1 MPALPLALSFLA
13 AGLIAPPALRYLYE
27 QGFSRENFRGRRVPF
42 PAGLLIV
49 AAATVALVPLAL
61 LDELA
66 GADDVLAPE
75 FGRVA
80 VYVLGV
86 AFLGLVDDVF
96 SGASRG
102 WRGHGQAVLRGD
114 FATGALKAVGSLGLA
129 LYTLSGGGYG
139 AGGYLVAVALL
150 VLATNLFN
158 LLDLRPGRS
167 VKAFVALAAAVT
179 IATMDTEPL
188 WALGLFSGA
197 VLAIG
202 AWDLREL
209 AMLGDAGSNVVG
221 ALAGLWLILA
231 LGTAGQAVALVLIAL
246 ITVYGEFRSLS
257 ALIERTPGLRQLDSL
272 GRPA

>member
-1 MPALPLALSFLA
+1 MPALPLILSFLS
-13 AGLIAPPALRYLYE
+13 AGLIAPAALRALRD
-27 QGFSRENFRGRRVPF
+27 QGFARENFRGRRLPF
-42 PAGLLIV
+42 PAGFLIV
-49 AAATVALVPLAL
+49 AAATVALVPLVL

-66 GADDVLAPE
+66 GADDLLAPE
-75 FGRVA
+75 LELVA

-102 WRGHGQAVLRGD
+102 WRGHGRAVARGA
-114 FATGALKAVGSLGLA
+114 FATGALKAIGALGLA
-129 LYTLSGGGYG
+129 LYALSGRGYD
-139 AGGYLVAVALL
+139 AGEYLLAVALL

-167 VKAFVALAAAVT
+167 VKAFVALGAGLTVGT
-179 IATMDTEPL
+179 LDTGPL

-197 VLAIG
+197 VVALG
-202 AWDLREL
+202 VWDVRER

-221 ALAGLWLILA
+221 ALAGLWLVLA
-231 LGTAGQAVALVLIAL
+231 LGTTGQGVALLLVLL
-246 ITVYGEFRSLS
+246 ITAYGEFRSLS

>member
-1 MPALPLALSFLA
+1 VT
-13 AGLIAPPALRYLYE
+13 AGLIAPATLRSLRE
-27 QGFSRENFRGRRVPF
+27 QGFARENFRGRRLPF
-42 PAGLLIV
+42 PAGFLIV
-49 AAATVALVPLAL
+49 GAATVALVPLAL

-75 FGRVA
+75 LGAVA

-86 AFLGLVDDVF
+86 ALLGLVDDVF

-102 WRGHGQAVLRGD
+102 WRGHGRAVLRGD
-114 FATGALKAVGSLGLA
+114 FATGALKAIGSLGLA
-129 LYTLSGGGYG
+129 LFALSGRGYG
-139 AGGYLVAVALL
+139 AGEYLLAVALL

-167 VKAFVALAAAVT
+167 VKAFVALGTGITVGT
-179 IATMDTEPL
+179 LDTGPL

-197 VLAIG
+197 VIALG
-202 AWDLREL
+202 VWDVRER
-209 AMLGDAGSNVVG
+209 AMLGDAGSNVIG

-231 LGTAGQAVALVLIAL
+231 LGTTGQAVALLLIAL

>member
-1 MPALPLALSFLA
+1 M
-13 AGLIAPPALRYLYE
+13 
-27 QGFSRENFRGRRVPF
+27 
-42 PAGLLIV
+42 
-49 AAATVALVPLAL
+49 
-61 LDELA
+61 
-66 GADDVLAPE
+66 
-75 FGRVA
+75 
-80 VYVLGV
+80 
-86 AFLGLVDDVF
+86 
-96 SGASRG
+96 
-102 WRGHGQAVLRGD
+102 
-114 FATGALKAVGSLGLA
+114 
-129 LYTLSGGGYG
+129 
-139 AGGYLVAVALL
+139 
-150 VLATNLFN
+150 FN